1 MIRPLPLGDGIDLV
15 CDEAVRLAMHG
26 VCGVGVRGFD
36 QAEGLAGPLVHP
48 VIEVAHAEPLLDAK
62 VRGVRPRYVDRG
74 RSLGQ
79 VVVYIHIERHLLFTS
94 FRTRSYGGE
103 RSRTVPHG
111 PVGGAEVGLYDAD
124 VNELAIELLGRSA
137 VTVDDQ
143 PVSSDAWRSRRAA
156 DVVKLL
162 ALAPGHRMH
171 RLQVMDALW
180 PESEPEASGTNLR
193 KALHFARLA
202 LADERA
208 IVNEHG
214 VLVLAPEARV
224 DTDVERFE
232 AASGRALE
240 TGDAAT
246 NRDAADL
253 YRGDL
258 LPDDIYES
266 WTVEPRA
273 RLRRRYLDVLRAGAL
288 WARLSEEDPTDEQAT
303 RELMM
308 IDLDAGERR
317 AAIRRFER
325 LREVLR
331 DQLGVGPD
339 PETVALY
346 ERVLAVEGA
355 EPPSD
360 TERAHALLAWAL
372 VHMNRGEMAEAE
384 RAATEARAIALDAGL
399 GRELGEAAVIL
410 AKVAMGQGRWREQFA
425 EELTESM
432 RMRANMEPIVYDA
445 HLCLAEYYLT
455 GPEGYDIAADFA
467 REMMRIAN
475 QANSATG
482 AALALLMLGEA
493 ELLGGHVD
501 EAEGHLRSAAK
512 ANDRQGCISGSAL
525 ARQRLAEAAVRR
537 GRRYDANRLLG
548 RARAL
553 ANRSDIV
560 SHLLVRVFGTMI
572 EASAPERSMSVLRD
586 AERTLSQ
593 MRSCEPCSM
602 GYLTTAATTSAR
614 NGDMHRA
621 RAFIAEAERISGMWQ
636 AGPWIGAVWEA
647 RGVLRQVEGDEA
659 QARAMFREAAE
670 AFARAG
676 NPSDAERCLAAGR
689 RDRSS

>member
-1 MIRPLPLGDGIDLV
+1 MR
-15 CDEAVRLAMHG
+15 
-26 VCGVGVRGFD
+26 
-36 QAEGLAGPLVHP
+36 
-48 VIEVAHAEPLLDAK
+48 
-62 VRGVRPRYVDRG
+62 
-74 RSLGQ
+74 
-79 VVVYIHIERHLLFTS
+79 
-94 FRTRSYGGE
+94 
-103 RSRTVPHG
+103 
-111 PVGGAEVGLYDAD
+111 
-124 VNELAIELLGRSA
+124 ELSIELLGRTTVA
-137 VTVDDQ
+137 VDDQ

-162 ALAPGHRMH
+162 ALAPDHRIH

-214 VLVLAPEARV
+214 VLVLAPGARV
-224 DTDVERFE
+224 ETDVGLFE

-240 TGDAAT
+240 TTDAAKCR
-246 NRDAADL
+246 NAADL

-266 WTVEPRA
+266 WTIEPRA

-303 RELMM
+303 RELMV
-308 IDLDAGERR
+308 IDLDRGERR
-317 AAIRRFER
+317 EAIRRFER

-425 EELTESM
+425 NELAESM

-455 GPEGYDIAADFA
+455 GPEGYDTAADFA
-467 REMMRIAN
+467 RKMMGIAE

-493 ELLGGHVD
+493 ELLGGHID
-501 EAEGHLRSAAK
+501 EAEGHLRSAAA
-512 ANDRQGCISGSAL
+512 ANDLQGCISGSAL
-525 ARQRLAEAAVRR
+525 ARQRLAEAAVIR
-537 GRRYDANRLLG
+537 GRRYEANRLLG
-548 RARAL
+548 RARAF
-553 ANRSDIV
+553 ANHSDIV
-560 SHLLVRVFGTMI
+560 THLLVRVFGTMI
-572 EASAPERSMSVLRD
+572 QASAPERSMAVVRE

-602 GYLTTAATTSAR
+602 GYLTTAATASAR
-614 NGDMHRA
+614 SGDLQRA
-621 RAFIAEAERISGMWQ
+621 RAFIAEAERVSGMWQ
-636 AGPWIGAVWEA
+636 TGPWIGAVWEA

-659 QARAMFREAAE
+659 QARAMFREAGE
-670 AFARAG
+670 AFERAG
-676 NPSDAERCLAAGR
+676 NGTDAERCLVAAERGESSGR
-689 RDRSS
+689 WATTSVTASAREKPYGPSAR

>member
-1 MIRPLPLGDGIDLV
+1 MPTMR
-15 CDEAVRLAMHG
+15 A
-26 VCGVGVRGFD
+26 
-36 QAEGLAGPLVHP
+36 
-48 VIEVAHAEPLLDAK
+48 
-62 VRGVRPRYVDRG
+62 
-74 RSLGQ
+74 
-79 VVVYIHIERHLLFTS
+79 
-94 FRTRSYGGE
+94 
-103 RSRTVPHG
+103 
-111 PVGGAEVGLYDAD
+111 
-124 VNELAIELLGRSA
+124 LAIELLGRSTVA
-137 VTVDDQ
+137 VDAQ
-143 PVSSDAWRSRRAA
+143 QVSGDSWRSRRAA

-162 ALAPGHRMH
+162 ALAPDHRIH
-171 RLQVMDALW
+171 RLQLMEALW
-180 PESEPEASGTNLR
+180 PESEPGAAGTNLR

-214 VLVLAPEARV
+214 VLVLAPEATV
-224 DTDVERFE
+224 GTDVESFE
-232 AASGRALE
+232 AAARRALE

-246 NRDAADL
+246 CRDAAEL

-258 LPDDIYES
+258 LPEDLYES
-266 WTVEPRA
+266 WTIEPRG

-288 WARLSEEDPTDEQAT
+288 WDRLSEEDPTDEQAT
-303 RELMM
+303 RELMRM
-308 IDLDAGERR
+308 HLEAGERR
-317 AAIRRFER
+317 EAIRRFER

-346 ERVLAVEGA
+346 EQVLAVEGA
-355 EPPSD
+355 EPPSE

-384 RAATEARAIALDAGL
+384 RAAAEARAIALDSGL

-425 EELTESM
+425 DELVASM

-455 GPEGYDIAADFA
+455 GPDGYATAAEFA
-467 REMMRIAN
+467 REMMGIAE

-501 EAEGHLRSAAK
+501 EAEGHLRSAAE
-512 ANDRQGCISGSAL
+512 ANDHQGCISGSAL
-525 ARQRLAEAAVRR
+525 ARQRLAEAAVSQ
-537 GRRYDANRLLG
+537 GRRYEANRLLG

-572 EASAPERSMSVLRD
+572 QASAPDKAMGVLRE

-602 GYLTTAATTSAR
+602 GYLTTAATTSAL
-614 NGDMHRA
+614 NGDLERA
-621 RAFIAEAERISGMWQ
+621 RTFIVEAERISGMWQ

-647 RGVLRQVEGDEA
+647 RGVLRQVEGDGA

-670 AFARAG
+670 VFERAG
-676 NPSDAERCLAAGR
+676 NRSDADRCLAAAGR
-689 RDRSS
+689 DGSS

>member
-1 MIRPLPLGDGIDLV
+1 MRV
-15 CDEAVRLAMHG
+15 
-26 VCGVGVRGFD
+26 
-36 QAEGLAGPLVHP
+36 
-48 VIEVAHAEPLLDAK
+48 
-62 VRGVRPRYVDRG
+62 
-74 RSLGQ
+74 
-79 VVVYIHIERHLLFTS
+79 
-94 FRTRSYGGE
+94 
-103 RSRTVPHG
+103 
-111 PVGGAEVGLYDAD
+111 
-124 VNELAIELLGRSA
+124 LAIELLGRSTVA
-137 VTVDDQ
+137 VDAQ
-143 PVSSDAWRSRRAA
+143 RVSSDSWRSRRAA

-162 ALAPGHRMH
+162 ALAPDHRIH
-171 RLQVMDALW
+171 RLQVMEALW
-180 PESEPEASGTNLR
+180 PESEPEAAGTNLR
-193 KALHFARLA
+193 KAVHFARLA
-202 LADERA
+202 LAHERA

-232 AASGRALE
+232 AASRGALE

-246 NRDAADL
+246 CRDAADL

-258 LPDDIYES
+258 LPNDLHES

-288 WARLSEEDPTDEQAT
+288 WARLSEEDPTDEQAM
-303 RELMM
+303 RELMRM
-308 IDLDAGERR
+308 HLEAGERR
-317 AAIRRFER
+317 EAIRRFER

-331 DQLGVGPD
+331 DQLGVGPA

-360 TERAHALLAWAL
+360 TERAHVLLAWAL

-384 RAATEARAIALDAGL
+384 RAAAEARAIALDAGL

-410 AKVAMGQGRWREQFA
+410 AKVAMGRGRWRQQFA
-425 EELTESM
+425 DELAESM

-445 HLCLAEYYLT
+445 HLCLAEYSLT
-455 GPEGYDIAADFA
+455 GPDGYDIAADFA
-467 REMMRIAN
+467 REMMGIAE

-482 AALALLMLGEA
+482 AALALLLLGEA

-501 EAEGHLRSAAK
+501 EAEGHLRSAAE
-512 ANDRQGCISGSAL
+512 ANDHQGCISGSAL
-525 ARQRLAEAAVRR
+525 ARQRLAEAAVSR
-537 GRRYDANRLLG
+537 GRRYEANRLLG

-553 ANRSDIV
+553 ANRSDIA

-572 EASAPERSMSVLRD
+572 QASAPERSMGVLRE
-586 AERTLSQ
+586 AERALSQ
-593 MRSCEPCSM
+593 MRPCEPCSM

-614 NGDMHRA
+614 NGDLQRA

-670 AFARAG
+670 AFERAG
-676 NPSDAERCLAAGR
+676 NRADADRCLVAAGR
-689 RDRSS
+689 DGPS

>member
-1 MIRPLPLGDGIDLV
+1 MPT
-15 CDEAVRLAMHG
+15 VR
-26 VCGVGVRGFD
+26 
-36 QAEGLAGPLVHP
+36 
-48 VIEVAHAEPLLDAK
+48 
-62 VRGVRPRYVDRG
+62 
-74 RSLGQ
+74 
-79 VVVYIHIERHLLFTS
+79 
-94 FRTRSYGGE
+94 
-103 RSRTVPHG
+103 
-111 PVGGAEVGLYDAD
+111 
-124 VNELAIELLGRSA
+124 ELAIELLGRW
-137 VTVDDQ
+137 TVSVDGQ
-143 PVSSDAWRSRRAA
+143 EVSSDSWRSRRAA
-156 DVVKLL
+156 DVVKML
-162 ALAPGHRMH
+162 ALAPEHRIH
-171 RLQVMDALW
+171 RLQVMEALW

-214 VLVLAPEARV
+214 VLVLTPEAQV

-232 AASGRALE
+232 AASTQALE
-240 TGDAAT
+240 TGDAAIC
-246 NRDAADL
+246 RDAADL

-258 LPDDIYES
+258 LPNDLYES

-273 RLRRRYLDVLRAGAL
+273 RVRRRYLDVLRAGGL
-288 WARLSEEDPTDEQAT
+288 WTWLSEEDPTDEQAA
-303 RELMM
+303 RELMRM
-308 IDLDAGERR
+308 HLEAGERR
-317 AAIRRFER
+317 EAIRCFER

-360 TERAHALLAWAL
+360 AERAHVLLAWAL

-384 RAATEARAIALDAGL
+384 RAAAEARAIALDAGL

-410 AKVAMGQGRWREQFA
+410 AKVAMAQGRWRQQFA
-425 EELTESM
+425 DELAESM

-455 GPEGYDIAADFA
+455 GPDGYDTAADFA
-467 REMMRIAN
+467 REMMGIAE
-475 QANSATG
+475 QSNSATG
-482 AALALLMLGEA
+482 AALALLLLGEA
-493 ELLGGHVD
+493 ELLGGHLD
-501 EAEGHLRSAAK
+501 KAEDHLRSAAE
-512 ANDRQGCISGSAL
+512 ANDHQGCISGSAL
-525 ARQRLAEAAVRR
+525 ARQRLAEAAISR
-537 GRRYDANRLLG
+537 GRRYEANRLLG

-572 EASAPERSMSVLRD
+572 QASAPERSMAVLHE

-614 NGDMHRA
+614 SGDLQRA

-647 RGVLRQVEGDEA
+647 RGILRQVEGDQA

-670 AFARAG
+670 AFERAG
-676 NPSDAERCLAAGR
+676 NRAEADRCLAAAGR
-689 RDRSS
+689 DGSS

>member
-1 MIRPLPLGDGIDLV
+1 MLT
-15 CDEAVRLAMHG
+15 VRA
-26 VCGVGVRGFD
+26 
-36 QAEGLAGPLVHP
+36 
-48 VIEVAHAEPLLDAK
+48 
-62 VRGVRPRYVDRG
+62 
-74 RSLGQ
+74 
-79 VVVYIHIERHLLFTS
+79 
-94 FRTRSYGGE
+94 
-103 RSRTVPHG
+103 
-111 PVGGAEVGLYDAD
+111 
-124 VNELAIELLGRSA
+124 LAIELLGRS
-137 VTVDDQ
+137 TVSVDGQ
-143 PVSSDAWRSRRAA
+143 QVSSDSWRSRRAA

-162 ALAPGHRMH
+162 ALAPDHRIH
-171 RLQVMDALW
+171 RLQVMEALW
-180 PESEPEASGTNLR
+180 PESEPEASGANLR

-208 IVNEHG
+208 IVNEQG
-214 VLVLAPEARV
+214 VLVLAPEAQV

-232 AASGRALE
+232 AASRRALE
-240 TGDAAT
+240 TGDVAMC
-246 NRDAADL
+246 RDAADL

-258 LPDDIYES
+258 LPNDLYES

-273 RLRRRYLDVLRAGAL
+273 RARRRYLDVLRAGAL

-303 RELMM
+303 RELMRM
-308 IDLDAGERR
+308 HLEAGERR
-317 AAIRRFER
+317 EAIRRFER

-346 ERVLAVEGA
+346 ERVLTVEGA

-360 TERAHALLAWAL
+360 AERAHALLAWAL

-384 RAATEARAIALDAGL
+384 RTAAQARAIALDFGL

-410 AKVAMGQGRWREQFA
+410 AKVAMGQGRWRQQFA
-425 EELTESM
+425 DELAESM

-455 GPEGYDIAADFA
+455 GPDGYDTAADFA
-467 REMMRIAN
+467 REMMGIAE

-482 AALALLMLGEA
+482 AALALLLLGEA

-501 EAEGHLRSAAK
+501 EAEAHLRSAAE
-512 ANDRQGCISGSAL
+512 ANDQQGCISGSAL
-525 ARQRLAEAAVRR
+525 ARQRLAEAAVSR
-537 GRRYDANRLLG
+537 GRRYEATRLLG

-572 EASAPERSMSVLRD
+572 QASAPEKSMAVLRE

-614 NGDMHRA
+614 NGDLQRA

-647 RGVLRQVEGDEA
+647 RGALRQGEGDEA
-659 QARAMFREAAE
+659 QARALFREAAE
-670 AFARAG
+670 AFEHAG
-676 NPSDAERCLAAGR
+676 NRADADRCLAAAGR
-689 RDRSS
+689 DGSS

>member
-1 MIRPLPLGDGIDLV
+1 MPT
-15 CDEAVRLAMHG
+15 VRVL
-26 VCGVGVRGFD
+26 
-36 QAEGLAGPLVHP
+36 
-48 VIEVAHAEPLLDAK
+48 
-62 VRGVRPRYVDRG
+62 
-74 RSLGQ
+74 
-79 VVVYIHIERHLLFTS
+79 T
-94 FRTRSYGGE
+94 
-103 RSRTVPHG
+103 
-111 PVGGAEVGLYDAD
+111 
-124 VNELAIELLGRSA
+124 IELLGRS
-137 VTVDDQ
+137 TVSVDGQ
-143 PVSSDAWRSRRAA
+143 QVSSDSWRSRRAA

-162 ALAPGHRMH
+162 ALAPDHRIH
-171 RLQVMDALW
+171 RLQVMEALW
-180 PESEPEASGTNLR
+180 PQSEPEASGTNLR

-208 IVNEHG
+208 IANEHG

-224 DTDVERFE
+224 VTDFERFE
-232 AASGRALE
+232 AASKRALE

-246 NRDAADL
+246 CRDAADL

-258 LPDDIYES
+258 LPNDLYES

-273 RLRRRYLDVLRAGAL
+273 RARRRYLDVLRAGAL

-303 RELMM
+303 RELMR
-308 IDLDAGERR
+308 IHLEAGERR
-317 AAIRRFER
+317 EAIRRFER

-339 PETVALY
+339 TETVALY

-360 TERAHALLAWAL
+360 VERAHALLAWAL

-384 RAATEARAIALDAGL
+384 RAAAEARAIALDDGL

-410 AKVAMGQGRWREQFA
+410 AKVAMGQGRWRQQFA
-425 EELTESM
+425 DELAESM

-455 GPEGYDIAADFA
+455 GPDGYDTAADFA
-467 REMMRIAN
+467 REMMSIAE

-482 AALALLMLGEA
+482 AALALLLLGEA

-501 EAEGHLRSAAK
+501 EAEDHLRSAAE
-512 ANDRQGCISGSAL
+512 ANDQQGCISGSAL
-525 ARQRLAEAAVRR
+525 ARQRLAEAAVSR
-537 GRRYDANRLLG
+537 GRRYEATRLLA

-572 EASAPERSMSVLRD
+572 QASAPEKSMAVLRE

-614 NGDMHRA
+614 NGDLHRA
-621 RAFIAEAERISGMWQ
+621 RSFIGEAERISGMWQ
-636 AGPWIGAVWEA
+636 AGPWIGAVWES
-647 RGVLRQVEGDEA
+647 RGVLRQAEGDEA

-670 AFARAG
+670 AFEHAG
-676 NPSDAERCLAAGR
+676 NGADADRCLAAAGR
-689 RDRSS
+689 DGSS

>member
-1 MIRPLPLGDGIDLV
+1 MREI
-15 CDEAVRLAMHG
+15 
-26 VCGVGVRGFD
+26 
-36 QAEGLAGPLVHP
+36 
-48 VIEVAHAEPLLDAK
+48 
-62 VRGVRPRYVDRG
+62 
-74 RSLGQ
+74 
-79 VVVYIHIERHLLFTS
+79 
-94 FRTRSYGGE
+94 
-103 RSRTVPHG
+103 
-111 PVGGAEVGLYDAD
+111 
-124 VNELAIELLGRSA
+124 AIELLGRSI
-137 VTVDDQ
+137 VKVDDQ
-143 PVSSDAWRSRRAA
+143 AVSSDAWRSRRAG

-162 ALAPGHRMH
+162 ALAPGHRVH
-171 RLQVMDALW
+171 RLQVMEALW
-180 PESEPEASGTNLR
+180 PESQPEASGTNLR

-202 LADERA
+202 LTDERA

-232 AASGRALE
+232 AAADRALE
-240 TGDAAT
+240 TGDTAAC
-246 NRDAADL
+246 RHAADL
-253 YRGDL
+253 YHGDL

-266 WTVEPRA
+266 WTVAPRA

-288 WARLSEEDPTDEQAT
+288 WGRLSEEDSTDEQAT
-303 RELMM
+303 RELMV
-308 IDLDAGERR
+308 IDLEAGERR

-339 PETVALY
+339 PDTVALY

-355 EPPSD
+355 EPASD

-372 VHMNRGEMAEAE
+372 VHVNRGEMAEAE
-384 RAATEARAIALDAGL
+384 RAATEARTIALDAGL

-410 AKVAMGQGRWREQFA
+410 AKVAMGEGRWREQFA
-425 EELTESM
+425 EELAESM

-467 REMMRIAN
+467 RDMMGIAE

-501 EAEGHLRSAAK
+501 EAEDHLRSAAE
-512 ANDRQGCISGSAL
+512 ANDQQGCISGSAL
-525 ARQRLAEAAVRR
+525 ARQRLAEAAVKR
-537 GRRYDANRLLG
+537 GRRYDANRLL
-548 RARAL
+548 RQARTL
-553 ANRSDIV
+553 ANRSEIV

-572 EASAPERSMSVLRD
+572 QASAPEKSMTVLRE
-586 AERTLSQ
+586 AERTLAQ

-614 NGDMHRA
+614 NGDLQRA
-621 RAFIAEAERISGMWQ
+621 RAFLTEAERISGMWQ
-636 AGPWIGAVWEA
+636 AGPWLGEVWEA
-647 RGVLRQVEGDEA
+647 RGVLRQAEGDDS
-659 QARAMFREAAE
+659 QARAMFREAAD
-670 AFARAG
+670 AFERSG
-676 NPSDAERCLAAGR
+676 NQADSNRCLAAAGR
-689 RDRSS
+689 DGLS

>member
-1 MIRPLPLGDGIDLV
+1 MLT
-15 CDEAVRLAMHG
+15 VRA
-26 VCGVGVRGFD
+26 
-36 QAEGLAGPLVHP
+36 
-48 VIEVAHAEPLLDAK
+48 
-62 VRGVRPRYVDRG
+62 
-74 RSLGQ
+74 
-79 VVVYIHIERHLLFTS
+79 
-94 FRTRSYGGE
+94 
-103 RSRTVPHG
+103 
-111 PVGGAEVGLYDAD
+111 
-124 VNELAIELLGRSA
+124 LAIELLGRS
-137 VTVDDQ
+137 TVSVDGQ
-143 PVSSDAWRSRRAA
+143 QVSSDSWRSRRAA
-156 DVVKLL
+156 DIVKLL
-162 ALAPGHRMH
+162 ALAPDHRIH
-171 RLQVMDALW
+171 RLQVMEALW
-180 PESEPEASGTNLR
+180 PESEPEAAGTNLR

-202 LADERA
+202 LADQRA

-214 VLVLAPEARV
+214 VLVLAPEAQV
-224 DTDVERFE
+224 DTDFERFE
-232 AASGRALE
+232 AASRRALE
-240 TGDAAT
+240 TGNAAIC
-246 NRDAADL
+246 RDAADL

-258 LPDDIYES
+258 LPNDLYES

-273 RLRRRYLDVLRAGAL
+273 RLRRRSLDVLRAGAL

-303 RELMM
+303 RELMRM
-308 IDLDAGERR
+308 HLEAGERR
-317 AAIRRFER
+317 EAIRRFER
-325 LREVLR
+325 LREALR

-360 TERAHALLAWAL
+360 AERAHALLAWAL

-384 RAATEARAIALDAGL
+384 RAAAEARAIALDAGL

-410 AKVAMGQGRWREQFA
+410 AKVAMGKGRWRQQFA
-425 EELTESM
+425 DELAESM

-455 GPEGYDIAADFA
+455 GPDGYDTAADFA
-467 REMMRIAN
+467 REMMSIAE

-482 AALALLMLGEA
+482 AALALLLLGEA

-501 EAEGHLRSAAK
+501 EAEDHLRSAAE
-512 ANDRQGCISGSAL
+512 ANDQQGCISGSAL
-525 ARQRLAEAAVRR
+525 ARQRLAEAAVSR
-537 GRRYDANRLLG
+537 GRRYEATRLLG

-572 EASAPERSMSVLRD
+572 QASPPDRSMAVLREAERS
-586 AERTLSQ
+586 LSQ

-614 NGDMHRA
+614 NGDLLRS
-621 RAFIAEAERISGMWQ
+621 RAFLTEAERISGMWQ

-676 NPSDAERCLAAGR
+676 NRADSDRCLAAA
-689 RDRSS
+689 DRTESS